1 MSVLEKIKEDVLK
14 CFRETAAEYHRIKQE
29 YTNTAL
35 DADDWWLKLDMLN
48 EASRKL
54 NRAAS
59 EKKRIILVEM
69 GNIPMN

>member
-14 CFRETAAEYHRIKQE
+14 CFREAAAEYYSVKQE
-29 YTNTAL
+29 YLNTAL
-35 DADDWWLKLDMLN
+35 DADDWWLKLDKLN

-59 EKKRIILVEM
+59 EKKRILLVEL
-69 GNIPMN
+69 GNVPVN

>member
-14 CFRETAAEYHRIKQE
+14 CFREAAAEYYRIKQE
-29 YTNTAL
+29 YLNTEL
-35 DADDWWLKLDMLN
+35 DAADWWLKLDKLN

-59 EKKRIILVEM
+59 EKKRVLLVEM
-69 GNIPMN
+69 GQTPLN